1 MRDAENESHE
11 GKRKSESLWP
21 IMRISHARSRYI
33 YELYYKREAISK
45 ELYDWLLKEKYA
57 DAKQVQVRIV
67 STGSYSDYSHVC
79 SLIAKWKKTGY
90 EKLCC
95 LRCIQTK
102 ASVNDPASCVFILTD
117 PLGHELSRFDMHL
130 SRSQST
136 SACWNC
142 RGMCPLWYV
151 IPPVALRQLDKPR
164 GWQAVV
170 VAVLT
175 HEVTISCP
183 SREAL
188 IFLALLNVMTC
199 SRNDCGG
206 SAVYATAGDQSS
218 LRYYFWS
225 GDCTT

>member
-57 DAKQVQVRIV
+57 DAKQVHLYCIL
-67 STGSYSDYSHVC
+67 GSYFDYSHMC

-102 ASVNDPASCVFILTD
+102 ASVNDPASCVFI
-117 PLGHELSRFDMHL
+117 
-130 SRSQST
+130 
-136 SACWNC
+136 
-142 RGMCPLWYV
+142 
-151 IPPVALRQLDKPR
+151 
-164 GWQAVV
+164 
-170 VAVLT
+170 
-175 HEVTISCP
+175 
-183 SREAL
+183 
-188 IFLALLNVMTC
+188 
-199 SRNDCGG
+199 
-206 SAVYATAGDQSS
+206 
-218 LRYYFWS
+218 
-225 GDCTT
+225 